1 MGLGTTMDSLRPTY
15 WVLASLTFLVTA
27 ATATSCPE
35 YCRCYSTWIQC
46 LEPNTVTNVS
56 LFHNVENVTEL

>member
-1 MGLGTTMDSLRPTY
+1 MDSLRPTR
-15 WVLASLTFLVTA
+15 WVLLASLTFLVTA
-27 ATATSCPE
+27 AATSCPE
-35 YCRCYSTWIQC
+35 YCRCYPTWIQC